1 MISTETV
8 TIDGKELTRTY
19 SDTYLIRKVGT
30 DEIYEDAMDVL
41 PYEYE
46 ETDIPIDVP
55 APTPEEMRDALRI
68 LGVQA

>member
-1 MISTETV
+1 MISTETI

-19 SDTYLIRKVGT
+19 SDTFKIRKVGT
-30 DEIYEDAMDVL
+30 DEVYDDAIDAL

-46 ETDIPIDVP
+46 ETDQPLDVL
-55 APTPEEMRDALRI
+55 ASTPEEMREALRI